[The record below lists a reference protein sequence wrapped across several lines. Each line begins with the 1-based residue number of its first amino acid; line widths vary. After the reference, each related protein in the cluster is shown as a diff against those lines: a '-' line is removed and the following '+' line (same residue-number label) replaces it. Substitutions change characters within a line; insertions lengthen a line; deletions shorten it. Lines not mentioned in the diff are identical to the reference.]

1 MTRTGPC
8 LAILLAGTSLLALP
22 VAASDTQAGRSTEA
36 SIPTP
41 AVVAALPRAEERAVE
56 TRTPPAG
63 LATRIEASV
72 MGGRFESDLADLSA
86 GAAQAARM
94 AYAQGLFR
102 PIWTEAGAEALIDL
116 ARRMPEFGLAADAG
130 FAGSVEKIVERR
142 FSDGDGDGDRRASAD
157 LDLTI
162 VWLRVAAAVSGG
174 LSDEGGAADRS
185 DDRPARST
193 LTVALHRAGRGDP
206 AGALAPFEPSHPQ
219 YAGLKDALRTYRG
232 IEAEGGWPV
241 IPAGPLLREGDVGPR
256 VAALRARL
264 QAEGY
269 VVAADVEPPM
279 PGVGPAA
286 LAGEPSPFG
295 IAMVR
300 AALADP
306 HAFRAPLAE
315 AVKTFQRRHG
325 LNADG
330 IVGPATLRALNETVG
345 SKVARIARNLDRWRR
360 QGDMGRRFVWANI
373 PSFSAEGWNAG
384 RREIRMKTIVGKP
397 SRETPVFSDRIE
409 YTVANPKW
417 YVPVSIARR
426 DKRLKLIE
434 DITYADRKGF
444 SVYERSTGLR
454 VEAASVD
461 WSDPT
466 SVTRYRM
473 VQAPGPENALGA
485 LKIIFPNRH
494 SVYLHGTP
502 SVSLFRQPS
511 RAFSSGCIRLERPV
525 AMAAWLASHDT
536 RSNETMIR
544 DAVASGENRHIPL
557 GVPVPV
563 HLTYMTVTVQGGEPF
578 FWRDNYK
585 RDGGRRAIDMD
596 LPDRRQQELRVA
608 LDTAG
613 TVPDH

>member
-8 LAILLAGTSLLALP
+8 LAILLAGTSVLALP
-22 VAASDTQAGRSTEA
+22 VAASETQTGRSTEA

-41 AVVAALPRAEERAVE
+41 AVVAALPRAEERALE
-56 TRTPPAG
+56 TRTAPAG
-63 LATRIEASV
+63 LAARIEASV
-72 MGGRFESDLADLSA
+72 MGGRFESDLPDLSD

-102 PIWTEAGAEALIDL
+102 PIWTEVGAEALIDL
-116 ARRMPEFGLAADAG
+116 ARRMPEVGLAADAG
-130 FAGSVEKIVERR
+130 FAGSVERIVERR
-142 FSDGDGDGDRRASAD
+142 FSDGDGDRRASAD
-157 LDLTI
+157 LDLTS
-162 VWLRVAAAVSGG
+162 VWLRLAAAVSGG
-174 LSDEGGAADRS
+174 LADEGRAATRS
-185 DDRPARST
+185 EDRPARST
-193 LTVALHRAGRGDP
+193 LTVALHRAGKGDP
-206 AGALAPFEPSHPQ
+206 AGALAPFEPPHPQ

-241 IPAGPLLREGDVGPR
+241 IPAGPLLHEGDGGPR
-256 VAALRARL
+256 VTALRARL

-286 LAGEPSPFG
+286 LVTEPSPFG
-295 IAMVR
+295 IAMVGT
-300 AALADP
+300 ALADP
-306 HAFRAPLAE
+306 RAFRAPLAE
-315 AVKTFQRRHG
+315 AVKAFQRRHG
-325 LNADG
+325 LDADG
-330 IVGPATLRALNETVG
+330 VVGPATLRALNETVA
-345 SKVARIARNLDRWRR
+345 SKVDRIARNLDRWRR

-426 DKRLKLIE
+426 DKRPKLIE
-434 DITYADRKGF
+434 DSTYADRKGF

-454 VEAASVD
+454 VEAASVN
-461 WSDPT
+461 WKDPT

-502 SVSLFRQPS
+502 SVSLFNQSS

-536 RSNETMIR
+536 RASAPKIR
-544 DAVASGENRHIPL
+544 EAIDSGENRHIPL

-563 HLTYMTVTVQGGEPF
+563 HLTYMTVTVQGGVPF
-578 FWRDNYK
+578 FWRDIYE
-585 RDGGRRAIDMD
+585 RDGGRRDIDMD

-613 TVPDH
+613 AVPDH